1 MCLPCAPHSPPPA
14 CLPASLAHS
23 LTLSLTHS
31 LAQIMG
37 RPPADLI
44 ADYEER
50 LGPAPESVRAFFHA
64 LAE

>member
-1 MCLPCAPHSPPPA
+1 MPGCIPA
-14 CLPASLAHS
+14 
-23 LTLSLTHS
+23 LTPTTTTTTTNLHDV
-31 LAQIMG
+31 QIMG
-37 RPPADLI
+37 RAPAELI